1 MLVQTIP
8 LFQDAHL
15 LRRGM
20 LEALSD
26 YTFLFQEY
34 LYKGYGDGILAG
46 CELTATEDAIILG
59 KGILLFENRPYLLKE
74 PMMATYHATNNLT
87 VLTLKF
93 SDEMRDPNYIYR
105 EMELIFSEQTQRQ
118 KGEMELCRFTL
129 QEGARLRYRY
139 RDFEDRD
146 TIYDTLNRVYVPY
159 ASQGGSTLSPEITRS
174 FAAEM
179 LKLSSITDYDALFCT
194 QILGQNQPVGPEAL
208 RAYLRRKGTEKSK
221 GETNHELYMGLA
233 DILKRAQGED
243 RPQEAEGRKKWRVS
257 VE

>member
-34 LYKGYGDGILAG
+34 IYKGYGDGILTG
-46 CELTATEDAIILG
+46 CELTATEDVIILG

-74 PMMATYHATNNLT
+74 PMMATYHPTNNLT
-87 VLTLKF
+87 MLKLKF

-105 EMELIFSEQTQRQ
+105 EMELAFSDQTNMQ

-146 TIYDTLNRVYVPY
+146 TIYDTLNRVHVPY
-159 ASQGGSTLSPEITRS
+159 ASLGGSTLSPDITRS

-179 LKLSSITDYDALFCT
+179 LELSSITDYDALFCT
-194 QILGQNQPVGPEAL
+194 QILGQNQPLGPEAL
-208 RAYLRRKGTEKSK
+208 RAYLRRKGTEEPI
-221 GETNHELYMGLA
+221 GGTNHELYMGLA
-233 DILKRAQGED
+233 DILKRARGEHK
-243 RPQEAEGRKKWRVS
+243 PQEAEHRKKWRVT

>member
-1 MLVQTIP
+1 MLVQAIP

-34 LYKGYGDGILAG
+34 LYKGYGDGILSG
-46 CELTATEDAIILG
+46 CGLSATQDAIVLDR
-59 KGILLFENRPYLLKE
+59 GILLFENRPYLLKE
-74 PMMATYHATNNLT
+74 PMMAVYRPTNNLT
-87 VLTLKF
+87 VLKLKF

-105 EMELIFSEQTQRQ
+105 EMELVFSQQTQMR

-129 QEGARLRYRY
+129 QEGARLRHQY

-146 TIYDTLNRVYVPY
+146 TIYDTLNRVHVPY
-159 ASQGGSTLSPEITRS
+159 ASPGGSTLSPEITGN

-179 LKLSSITDYDALFCT
+179 LEIPSIADFDALFCM
-194 QILGQNQPVGPEAL
+194 QILGQNRPISQEAL
-208 RAYLRRKGTEKSK
+208 RAYLRRKGAEETGK
-221 GETNHELYMGLA
+221 TNHELYRGLA
-233 DILKRAQGED
+233 DILKKAQGEN
-243 RPQEAEGRKKWRVS
+243 RPQEAERRKKWRVT

>member
-34 LYKGYGDGILAG
+34 MYKVYGDGILAG
-46 CELTATEDAIILG
+46 CELTATEDVITLG
-59 KGILLFENRPYLLKE
+59 KGVLLFENRPYLLKE
-74 PMMATYHATNNLT
+74 PMMAAYHPTNNLT
-87 VLTLKF
+87 VLKLMF
-93 SDEMRDPNYIYR
+93 FDEMRDPNYIYR
-105 EMELIFSEQTQRQ
+105 EMELIFSEQTHMR

-129 QEGARLRYRY
+129 QEGARLRYQY

-146 TIYDTLNRVYVPY
+146 TIYDTMNRVHVPY
-159 ASQGGSTLSPEITRS
+159 ASLGGSTLSPEITRS

-179 LKLSSITDYDALFCT
+179 LELSSITDYDALFCT
-194 QILGQNQPVGPEAL
+194 QILGQNHPLGPEAL
-208 RAYLRRKGTEKSK
+208 RAYLRRKGMEEFI

-233 DILKRAQGED
+233 DILRKARGEH
-243 RPQEAEGRKKWRVS
+243 RPQETERRKKWRVT